1 MASEVTNDPTAGPAR
16 SRRRTRPLG
25 TRLSWLF
32 VAYFVGFAVMVAVA
46 VPTLAQANDK
56 LGRLQHTIAPARLAD
71 QVLDQALVDQ
81 ETGERGYIITN
92 DLSFLRPY
100 ESGKAQVTAQLA
112 ALARLDLPGLSSRL
126 AALAAADAAWQSQAE
141 MEMAAQRS
149 DQHKEAVKLVS
160 GGAGRALFS
169 VSRQRLK
176 AVDAQVN
183 LVANSFR
190 SQLRQALELLAIVL
204 AISLVGLVAMTV
216 TGLVLV
222 RRWIVTPLGQLVDA
236 VGTVRDGQLF
246 HPMPELDSAELA
258 ELAGSVDA
266 MRVEILDQARD
277 AIHSSEALEQQG
289 PMVLQL
295 RDDLAADDV
304 DIPAGLHVVARV
316 EPAEGFLAGD
326 FYDLQAFD
334 DGRLGVVVVDVAGH
348 GARPGVLAAQIKH
361 LMSAA
366 WAVEP
371 DDPAAALSWM
381 ARRLGDTGDLFATA
395 AAVTVDPRTGRLRV
409 ANAAHPAVLVTGGDE
424 LVRIGPTG
432 PLIGPFEASWTSVTV
447 DLAADAMVVVHTDG
461 LTEAR
466 DAEGHEFGQDR
477 LEQILVDHPDA
488 DGAMEAIAAE
498 LGAFRAQRLDDDLT
512 IAIVARRPVD
522 G

>member
-1 MASEVTNDPTAGPAR
+1 
-16 SRRRTRPLG
+16 
-25 TRLSWLF
+25 

-46 VPTLAQANDK
+46 VPALIQANDK
-56 LGRLQHTIAPARLAD
+56 LGRLQNTVAPARLAD
-71 QVLDQALVDQ
+71 QQLDQALVDQ

-92 DLSFLRPY
+92 DVTFLRPY
-100 ESGKAQVTAQLA
+100 EAGKTQVSTQLA
-112 ALARLDLPGLSSRL
+112 MLRHLDLPGLTPKL
-126 AALAAADAAWQSQAE
+126 TALAQADTAWRAQAE
-141 MEMAAQRS
+141 MEIAAEQTDPPR
-149 DQHKEAVKLVS
+149 AVALVKR
-160 GGAGRALFS
+160 GKGRALFV

-190 SQLRQALELLAIVL
+190 SQLRHALELLTLIL
-204 AISLVGLVAMTV
+204 AVSLVGLVVMTV

-236 VGTVRDGQLF
+236 VGTVREGQLF
-246 HPMPELDSAELA
+246 YPMPELDSTELA
-258 ELAGSVDA
+258 ELASSVDA
-266 MRVEILDQARD
+266 MRVEILDQLRE
-277 AIHSSEALEQQG
+277 AIHSREALEQQG

-295 RDDLAADDV
+295 RDNLAAEEVDV
-304 DIPAGLHVVARV
+304 PPGLHVVARV
-316 EPAEGFLAGD
+316 QPAEGFLAGD
-326 FYDLQAFD
+326 FYDLRAFD

-371 DDPAAALSWM
+371 DDPAAALGWM
-381 ARRLGDTGDLFATA
+381 AERLGDTGDLFATA
-395 AAVTVDPRTGRLRV
+395 AVVIIDPQAGELRV
-409 ANAAHPAVLVTGGDE
+409 ANAAHPPVLVTGGDD

-432 PLIGPFEASWTSVTV
+432 PLIGPFAASWMSVTIG
-447 DLAADAMVVVHTDG
+447 LAPDAMVVVHTDG

-466 DAEGHEFGQDR
+466 DSDGQEFGQDR
-477 LEQILVDHPDA
+477 LERILIDHHDA
-488 DGAMEAIAAE
+488 DSAMETIAAE
-498 LGAFRAQRLDDDLT
+498 LGAFRDHRLDDDLT
-512 IAIVARRPVD
+512 VAIVARVPTD